1 MKKLEKIKEQ
11 ILTIIQKE
19 ESKTRSELEEL
30 SRKQQD
36 NMDFYGIGG
45 PYQRYEHAIERRRN
59 HLSELEALRKT
70 QASVIQRFWGSLPGI
85 WNFLLRLT
93 RLKL

>member
-1 MKKLEKIKEQ
+1 MKKLEKIKEK

-19 ESKTRSELEEL
+19 EIKTQSEIEEL
-30 SRKQQD
+30 PRKQQD

-45 PYQRYEHAIERRRN
+45 PYQRYEKAIERRRN

-70 QASVIQRFWGSLPGI
+70 QTSVVVLET
-85 WNFLLRLT
+85 LRLYGYFCPSCNE
-93 RLKL
+93 KV